1 MTGYIPEVEG
11 DLVSL
16 TISGGIAHFTG
27 RAGERVRYLVDL
39 EPALVAGLLAA
50 ADACDFF
57 IRQSPDETAPVYPDA
72 RTYSVRLVYDG
83 RSRVLTVPEPF
94 EAPELAQL
102 VRTVRRCL

>member
-39 EPALVAGLLAA
+39 EPALVAELLAA

-57 IRQSPDETAPVYPDA
+57 TRPSPDETAPVYPDA